1 MTLVIT
7 QPDPQITLCNQQQL
21 RAALGVSRDYILA
34 MRYAGF
40 AMPGGRNTIAEAL
53 AWLKANPKFC
63 PRKHL
68 KPHRPCLTK

>member
-1 MTLVIT
+1 MPPAQL

-40 AMPGGRNTIAEAL
+40 EMPGGRNTIAEAL
-53 AWLKANPKFC
+53 
-63 PRKHL
+63 
-68 KPHRPCLTK
+68 T